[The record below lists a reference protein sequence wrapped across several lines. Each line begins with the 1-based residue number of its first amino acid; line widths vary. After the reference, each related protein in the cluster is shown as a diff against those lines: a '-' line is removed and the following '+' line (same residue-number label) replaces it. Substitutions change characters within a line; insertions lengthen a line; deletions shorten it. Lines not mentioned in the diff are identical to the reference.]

1 MAKSLEDLSVLVVDD
16 EGSVTR
22 LIRMM
27 LTDLGVAQVF
37 TAKDGRE
44 ALDFL
49 GDFDDMIDV
58 IICDWNMPRV
68 SGLNLLQ
75 QIRTADPDVPFL
87 MLTGRADADSVKA
100 ARDVGVTGYV
110 LKPFSA
116 EQLQAKLMTVARGLS
131 KADT

>member
-1 MAKSLEDLSVLVVDD
+1 MGKSIEDLSVLVVDD

-75 QIRTADPDVPFL
+75 QIRTVDPDVPFL

-100 ARDVGVTGYV
+100 ARDVGVSGYM

-116 EQLQAKLMTVARGLS
+116 EQLHAKLTTVARSLQPVN
-131 KADT
+131 A

>member
-116 EQLQAKLMTVARGLS
+116 EQLHAKLSTVARGLQT
-131 KADT
+131 AGA

>member
-1 MAKSLEDLSVLVVDD
+1 MAKALEDLSVLVVDD

-22 LIRMM
+22 LVRMM

-75 QIRTADPDVPFL
+75 QIRTVDPDVPFL
-87 MLTGRADADSVKA
+87 MLTGRADTDSVKA

-116 EQLQAKLMTVARGLS
+116 EQLQAKLLTVAQELEAVS
-131 KADT
+131 A

>member
-1 MAKSLEDLSVLVVDD
+1 MAKAFKDLSVLVVDD

-22 LIRMM
+22 LVRMM

-75 QIRTADPDVPFL
+75 QIRTVDPDVPFL

-100 ARDVGVTGYV
+100 ARDVGVTGYM

-116 EQLQAKLMTVARGLS
+116 EQLHAKLNTVARGLQT
-131 KADT
+131 ADA